1 MAHMIEI
8 SEAKNSRNVTD
19 PNLLI
24 STTIKNSIKSL
35 TEADHLDNENG
46 VMLYWMEL
54 LRASLNC
61 DIAYSMVLA

>member
-24 STTIKNSIKSL
+24 STTIKDAIKSL
-35 TEADHLDNENG
+35 TEADHLTNENG
-46 VMLYWMEL
+46 VMLY
-54 LRASLNC
+54 
-61 DIAYSMVLA
+61 